1 MKRKTIL
8 ITGTSSGVGKSTTKL
23 FQAQGWNVIATM
35 RTPEK
40 ESELSQLE
48 NTFVTRL
55 DVIDEASISS
65 AILQGINRFGKIDV
79 LLNNAGYGS
88 LGPLEAFDIESIKK
102 QFETNV
108 FGLLAVTK
116 AIIPHFRSIHNGTLI
131 NISSMGCRVTLPLGS
146 VYHGTKYAVEGI
158 SEALFYELET
168 IGVKVKIVEPGAI
181 KTNFLGDA
189 FDIRNDE
196 SINEY
201 QNIIQRF
208 FTASSFMEK
217 ASTPEDV
224 AQVIWNAA
232 TDGSNTLRYIAGS
245 DALEFLSLY
254 DKISDNE
261 FFDIMKSEFGI
272 EV

>member
-1 MKRKTIL
+1 
-8 ITGTSSGVGKSTTKL
+8 
-23 FQAQGWNVIATM
+23 
-35 RTPEK
+35 
-40 ESELSQLE
+40 
-48 NTFVTRL
+48 
-55 DVIDEASISS
+55 
-65 AILQGINRFGKIDV
+65 
-79 LLNNAGYGS
+79 
-88 LGPLEAFDIESIKK
+88 
-102 QFETNV
+102 
-108 FGLLAVTK
+108 
-116 AIIPHFRSIHNGTLI
+116 
-131 NISSMGCRVTLPLGS
+131 MGCRVTLPLGS